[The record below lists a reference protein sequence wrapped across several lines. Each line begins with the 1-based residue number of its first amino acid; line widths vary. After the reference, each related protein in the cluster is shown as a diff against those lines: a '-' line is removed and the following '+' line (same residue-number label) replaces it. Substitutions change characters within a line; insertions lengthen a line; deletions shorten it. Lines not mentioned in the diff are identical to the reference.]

1 MKTPKDPRHQARRL
15 AISVLYA
22 IENSHDQGA
31 PEIPQLIITS
41 KENLEIEE
49 YDHEMVDNILSGVSA
64 NSDKLREII
73 SNCSIDWKLDK
84 IYKIDLA
91 ILLAAI
97 WELLNTKSPSKV
109 IIDEAVELAKEFGEV
124 ESPKFINGI
133 LAGVLKK
140 YGQQ

>member
-22 IENSHDQGA
+22 LENSQK
-31 PEIPQLIITS
+31 EITPDIQELISTVQ
-41 KENLEIEE
+41 ENLEIDE
-49 YDHEMVDNILSGVSA
+49 YDQQILESILNGVQA
-64 NSDKLREII
+64 NSENLKEII
-73 SNCSIDWKLDK
+73 ANCSIDWKLDK

-97 WELLNTKSPSKV
+97 WELLNTKNPSKV
-109 IIDEAVELAKEFGEV
+109 IIDEAVELAKEFGEQ
-124 ESPKFINGI
+124 ESPKFINGV

>member
-22 IENSHDQGA
+22 LENSQPDEK
-31 PEIPQLIITS
+31 PSIPLLISTVS
-41 KENLEIEE
+41 ENLEIEE
-49 YDHEMVDNILSGVSA
+49 YDHEILQKIINGVQA
-64 NSDKLREII
+64 DAGNLKEII
-73 SNCSIDWKLDK
+73 ANCSIDWKLDK

-91 ILLAAI
+91 ILLAAV
-97 WELLNTKSPSKV
+97 WELLNTKNPSKV
-109 IIDEAVELAKEFGEV
+109 IIDEAVELAKEFGEQ